1 MGCAYGTANGL
12 DPNIVA
18 VTMETPTLVAGEGE
32 GNSGEGEEWG
42 RGKDRGM
49 MSIRSGGW
57 GRERVERAR
66 VGEVE

>member
-32 GNSGEGEEWG
+32 GKSGEGE
-42 RGKDRGM
+42 
-49 MSIRSGGW
+49 SGGG
-57 GRERVERAR
+57 GRIE
-66 VGEVE
+66 G